1 MPSIASIA
9 SLAGLASLAFATP
22 VDIQKRNKGAF
33 SIDQVKGSTVKKA
46 GPVAYQRALQ
56 KFSKPVPSNVAAAA
70 AAVTGTVTA
79 TPESDDAEYLCPVNV
94 GGTLMNLDFDTG
106 SADLYVT

>member
-22 VDIQKRNKGAF
+22 IEKQKRTAGSF
-33 SIDQVKGSTVKKA
+33 SIDQVQGSSVKKA

-56 KFSKPVPSNVAAAA
+56 KFSKPVPSSVAAAA

-79 TPESDDAEYLCPVNV
+79 NPESDDSEYLCPVNV

-106 SADLYVT
+106 SADL